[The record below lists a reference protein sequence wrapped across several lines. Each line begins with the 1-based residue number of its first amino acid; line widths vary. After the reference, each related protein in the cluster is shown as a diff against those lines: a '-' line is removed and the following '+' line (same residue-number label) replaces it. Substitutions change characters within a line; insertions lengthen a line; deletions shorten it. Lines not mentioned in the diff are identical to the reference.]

1 MQKYNPQKI
10 EAKWQKY
17 WEAHETF
24 AANNADKRP
33 KKYILDMFPYPS
45 GVGLHVGHP
54 EGYTAT
60 DILSRFSRMNG
71 FNVLHPMG
79 WDAFGL
85 PAENYAIKEGVHPQ
99 KTTQKNIKRFTE
111 QIKAIG
117 LSYDWSRE
125 INTSDPDY
133 YKWTQ
138 WLFLQLYK
146 KGLAYKKEAS
156 VNWCP
161 KDNTVLANEQVVD
174 GKCERCGTTVIQK
187 NLSQWFFK
195 ITDYAEELLLDLD
208 KLDWP
213 EPIKLMQKNWI
224 GKSQGAEI
232 DFMLARPPVKRFVI
246 LHGKRSSP
254 PSSPLSGFIPWL
266 AKRLEEKG
274 FEVQVPILP
283 NPNEPNDIEQVEFVK
298 NHCTLDEQS
307 VVIGHSFG
315 GVVALRLLEQG
326 IKVNRAILV
335 ATPYSGTFLD
345 GKERPTV
352 AAAVKKG
359 FDFKKIKEQAKE
371 FYLLYDTGDYV
382 VPISDG
388 EAYAEKLNVNINKVK
403 GQKPHL
409 TGVEEPEVL
418 NACLPFIK
426 VFTTRPDTIFG
437 ATYMVLAPEHITVK
451 NLESRIQN
459 LEEVQKYIEATKKKS
474 ELQRTQLE
482 KEKTGVEL
490 KGIKAINPVTKQEI
504 PVWIADYVIT
514 GYGTGAIMAVPAHDE
529 RDWEFAKKFGLPIK
543 QVVAPML
550 VSRDGFL
557 KFHENEPYIERNV
570 IRAVVKH
577 WEKDEYL
584 ILDWKRD
591 SNKSTFIS
599 GGIDDG
605 ESPEQ
610 TVLRE
615 IKEETGYTDVVVKQ
629 QLGTVKAKFYAP
641 NKKQNRCD
649 TQTGFYVELKSD
661 RQIGVAEDEQQIHI
675 FRWLAKDKV
684 QEAIGWGLVDPIF
697 WRQLQ
702 GQESAGVEYGVLINS
717 GDFTGLE
724 SEQAM
729 KKIGSRFGKLTTKY
743 KLRDWLVSRQRYWGA
758 PIPIVYCEKC
768 GEQPVLE
775 KDLPVKLPTDVDFV
789 PTGESPLKRSKK
801 FSKVIC
807 PKCKGKAERD
817 YDTMDTFVDSSWYF
831 LRFVDSKN
839 KKEFAN
845 KKKIKEWLPVNTYVG
860 GAEHAVLHLLYSRFF
875 TKALRDFGLL
885 NFDEPFLKLR
895 NQGLILGPDG
905 EKMSKSR
912 GNVINPDDVIKEF
925 GADSLRMYEMF
936 MGPLEDAK
944 PWQTQGIVGVKRF
957 LDRVWNWISERSVP
971 IHGQLKEADKS
982 ASARLPSRDGSARYT
997 DSEKVT
1003 RALNKLIK
1011 KISEDIENF
1020 HFNTSVSAFMEFHNE
1035 VKDAPASVESVKI
1048 FLKLLYPF
1056 APHITEELHQLIGGK
1071 KSLQLETWPTFDPKK
1086 IIDDTVEIVVQV
1098 NGKVKGKVTVPSG
1111 SDENTVKELGMNLTA
1126 VKILLEGHMVKR
1138 TIFVKDRLINLVI

>member
-1 MQKYNPQKI
+1 MGKYNHQKI
-10 EAKWQKY
+10 EAKWQVY
-17 WEAHETF
+17 WDTHKTF
-24 AANNADKRP
+24 IAKDADKRP

-45 GVGLHVGHP
+45 GAGLHVGHP

-60 DILSRFSRMNG
+60 DILSRYSRMNG
-71 FNVLHPMG
+71 FNVLHPIG

-85 PAENYAIKEGVHPQ
+85 PAENYAIKEGIHPQ

-125 INTSDPDY
+125 INTSDPAY

-174 GKCERCGTTVIQK
+174 GKCERCGTTVVQK

-195 ITDYAEELLLDLD
+195 ITDYAEELLSELD

-232 DFMLARPPVKRFVI
+232 DFEISGQKPSFLI
-246 LHGKRSSP
+246 LHGRNGSP
-254 PSSPLSGFIPWL
+254 DSHTFPWL
-266 AKRLEEKG
+266 KEQLEFKG
-274 FEVQVPILP
+274 YKVQVPALP
-283 NPNEPNDIEQVEFVK
+283 HTSEPDDAEQAQFVIK
-298 NHCTLDEQS
+298 NCKLDENT
-307 VVIGHSFG
+307 VIIGHSFG
-315 GVVALRLLEQG
+315 GVVALRLLEKG
-326 IKVNRAILV
+326 IKVNQVVLMC
-335 ATPYSGTFLD
+335 TPFSGKFLD
-345 GKERPTV
+345 KKSRPSVTR
-352 AAAVKKG
+352 ACQKG
-359 FDFKKIKEQAKE
+359 FDFSKIRTNAKD
-371 FYLLYDTGDYV
+371 FTLLYDSGDDIV
-382 VPISDG
+382 SMSDG
-388 EAYAEKLNVNINKVK
+388 ETFAEKLNGVLLKLKGNI
-403 GQKPHL
+403 PHL
-409 TGVEEPEVL
+409 SGKTEPEVL
-418 NACLPFIK
+418 EALLSDHQIK

-437 ATYMVLAPEHITVK
+437 ATYMVLAPEHIIVK

-459 LEEVQKYIEATKKKS
+459 LVEVQKYIEATKKKS

-490 KGIKAINPVTKQEI
+490 KGIKAVNPATKQEI

-529 RDWEFAKKFGLPIK
+529 RDWEFATRYNLPI
-543 QVVAPML
+543 
-550 VSRDGFL
+550 
-557 KFHENEPYIERNV
+557 
-570 IRAVVKH
+570 
-577 WEKDEYL
+577 
-584 ILDWKRD
+584 
-591 SNKSTFIS
+591 
-599 GGIDDG
+599 
-605 ESPEQ
+605 
-610 TVLRE
+610 
-615 IKEETGYTDVVVKQ
+615 TDVV
-629 QLGTVKAKFYAP
+629 AAR
-641 NKKQNRCD
+641 NHA
-649 TQTGFYVELKSD
+649 ELN
-661 RQIGVAEDEQQIHI
+661 AEPRGIKPMTD
-675 FRWLAKDKV
+675 
-684 QEAIGWGLVDPIF
+684 
-697 WRQLQ
+697 
-702 GQESAGVEYGVLINS
+702 YGVLVNS
-717 GDFTGLE
+717 GEFTGME
-724 SEQAM
+724 SEDAIKRM
-729 KKIGSRFGKLTTKY
+729 GLKFGKLTTKY
-743 KLRDWLVSRQRYWGA
+743 KLRDWLVSRQRYWGS
-758 PIPIVYCEKC
+758 PIPIIHCNQC
-768 GEQPVLE
+768 GMQPVLE

-801 FSKVIC
+801 FGKVIC

-831 LRFVDSKN
+831 LRFVDPKN

-912 GNVINPDDVIKEF
+912 GNVINPDDIIREF

-957 LDRVWNWISERSVP
+957 LDRVWNWVGQVESEK
-971 IHGQLKEADKS
+971 LKVKS
-982 ASARLPSRDGSARYT
+982 
-997 DSEKVT
+997 DSEKVI

-1011 KISEDIENF
+1011 KVIEDIENF
-1020 HFNTSVSAFMEFHNE
+1020 HFNTSVSAFMGFLNE
-1035 VKDAPASVESVKI
+1035 AKDESVSVESVKT

-1098 NGKVKGKVTVPSG
+1098 NGKVKGKVTIPSG
-1111 SDENTVKELGMNLTA
+1111 SDENTVKEFGMNLTT
-1126 VKILLEGHMVKR
+1126 VKILLEGHTVKR